1 MTKEELD
8 TDIINIVCKHI
19 RADLGQLVI
28 TLTRGSVKACLN
40 DMGSLTRTQLNDIFR
55 ISHDIIHEY
64 DSTEFSQFGDT
75 DKIQFR
81 DFARHVLMFYCS
93 RFYLSHGQLDI
104 PTVCLE

>member
-19 RADLGQLVI
+19 RGDLGQLVI

-55 ISHDIIHEY
+55 ISHDIIHGYIAQNLVSLVILIKSSLENL
-64 DSTEFSQFGDT
+64 
-75 DKIQFR
+75 R
-81 DFARHVLMFYCS
+81 DMC
-93 RFYLSHGQLDI
+93 
-104 PTVCLE
+104 